1 MQYNVIIPIFL
12 ILYVIFLRSSVSVFY
27 RKKINDKW
35 SQWIFS
41 HRIKYPLYA
50 YIIAFFMIVM
60 STISNSLAWLML
72 IIALLIPSSFF
83 AFQEIEDID
92 KNYQR
97 RKVMLYLPSNIFFK
111 FLKRIYRKI
120 KHLIMVKL

>member
-27 RKKINDKW
+27 RKKIDKEYDKW
-35 SQWIFS
+35 VFS

-50 YIIAFFMIVM
+50 YIIAFFMIFM
-60 STISNSLAWLML
+60 STISNLLAWLML
-72 IIALLIPSSFF
+72 IIALLITSGFF
-83 AFQEIEDID
+83 AFQEIEDVD

-97 RKVMLYLPSNIFFK
+97 KVMLYFPSNIFFNYIK
-111 FLKRIYRKI
+111 KIYRKF
-120 KHLIMVKL
+120 KYLIMFKI

>member
-1 MQYNVIIPIFL
+1 
-12 ILYVIFLRSSVSVFY
+12 
-27 RKKINDKW
+27 
-35 SQWIFS
+35 
-41 HRIKYPLYA
+41 
-50 YIIAFFMIVM
+50 MIVM

-72 IIALLIPSSFF
+72 IIALLIPSGFF

-97 RKVMLYLPSNIFFK
+97 KVMLYFPSNIFLK